1 MKIAFITCHNIKNY
15 GSVLQTYATQT
26 LLENM
31 GHKVFVIDYRRPGTD
46 DSEILETR
54 MHLSGLSRIPVLST
68 IFRLILIPSVN
79 LTIRVF
85 GDFLKKYIHLTERT
99 YRSNKELLENIPEAD
114 LYITGS
120 DQVWNSHI
128 NKGIEY
134 PYYLAFTPEDSRRI
148 SFASSFGLNVL
159 PDNEKAETKRLL
171 QRYEAISVRESNA
184 LAILEDLEIQNG
196 KNILDP
202 TFMLPV
208 KQWLELAEYTAV
220 PKERYVLVYQLRAN
234 KKFDKYVLKFSKT
247 KKIRIVRIN
256 YCYHNAIKNK
266 GCITCPTPNEVIGLI
281 DRADY
286 VLTDSFHAT
295 AFSIMLHKKFK
306 TILPD
311 FFTGRIHSI
320 LQKVGMQERILTSF
334 DDFDSIDENVDYDH
348 VDCVLERERAETRS
362 WLINAISEF

>member
-1 MKIAFITCHNIKNY
+1 MKISFITCHNIKNY

-31 GHKVFVIDYRRPGTD
+31 GHEINVIDYRRPGTD
-46 DSEILETR
+46 DDEILETR
-54 MHLSGLSRIPVLST
+54 MKLSRLSRIPIARTV
-68 IFRLILIPSVN
+68 FRLILTPSVN
-79 LTIRVF
+79 RTIQVF
-85 GDFLKKYIHLTERT
+85 GGFLERYIHLTERI
-99 YRSNKELLENIPEAD
+99 YRSNEELSENIPEAD

-134 PYYLAFTPEDSRRI
+134 PYFLAFTPENARRI
-148 SFASSFGLNVL
+148 AFSASFGLNEL
-159 PDNEKAETKRLL
+159 PDHEKAETKRLL

-184 LAILEDLEIQNG
+184 LPILEDLGIRDG
-196 KNILDP
+196 KHVLDP
-202 TFMLPV
+202 TFMLPR
-208 KQWLELAEYTAV
+208 KQWLELADYSAV
-220 PKERYVLVYQLRAN
+220 PQEPYVLVYQLRAN
-234 KKFDKYVLKFSKT
+234 SQFDKYVLDFSKE

-256 YCYHNAIKNK
+256 YYYHNAIKNK

-311 FFTGRIHSI
+311 YFTGRIHSI

-334 DDFDSIDENVDYDH
+334 EDFDSIDEDVDYDR
-348 VDCVLERERAETRS
+348 VDSVLDGEREETYS
-362 WLINAISEF
+362 WLSDAISGC

>member
-31 GHKVFVIDYRRPGTD
+31 GHEVNVIDYRRPGTD
-46 DSEILETR
+46 DGEILGTR
-54 MHLSGLSRIPVLST
+54 MSLSRLSRIPVVR
-68 IFRLILIPSVN
+68 IVFRLILTPSVN
-79 LTIRVF
+79 RTIRVF
-85 GDFLKKYIHLTERT
+85 GGFLERYIHLTERI
-99 YRSNKELLENIPEAD
+99 YRSNEELSENIPKAD

-134 PYYLAFTPEDSRRI
+134 PYYLAFTPENSRRI
-148 SFASSFGLNVL
+148 AFSASFGLNAL

-184 LAILEDLEIQNG
+184 LPILEGLGILNGQNV
-196 KNILDP
+196 LDP
-202 TFMLPV
+202 TFMLPIQ
-208 KQWLELAEYTAV
+208 QWLELAEYSAV

-234 KKFDKYVLKFSKT
+234 SLFDKYVLDFSKE

-256 YCYHNAIKNK
+256 YYYHNAFKNK
-266 GCITCPTPNEVIGLI
+266 GCITCPTPNEVIGLL

-306 TILPD
+306 VILPD
-311 FFTGRIHSI
+311 YFSGRIHSI
-320 LQKVGMQERILTSF
+320 LQKVGMQDHILTSF
-334 DDFDSIDENVDYDH
+334 EDFESIDGEIDYNSVDRMLD
-348 VDCVLERERAETRS
+348 VERKTSYS
-362 WLINAISEF
+362 WLNNAISRV